1 MEKEHV
7 VDYLPAYALG
17 ILDEEEAVQVI
28 RHLQGCEACRKELES
43 YQVVT
48 SRLAFAAP
56 SIELPTNLRQR
67 IVATAATNP
76 RGSGIVQ
83 SQKYSKPGRQNLI
96 SWRLV
101 SGLVIV
107 LLAVSN
113 LLVWQQLVD
122 LRSTVVPSFQTVA
135 LAGTELHPN
144 ANGMLVISHDGK
156 HGTLV
161 VEDLPPLDE
170 SKEYQLWL
178 IRNGNRVSGGTF
190 SVSRD
195 GYGSMWVSAPD
206 PLGSYPSFG
215 ITIEPVGG
223 SPGPTGDKV
232 MGRDI

>member
-7 VDYLPAYALG
+7 VDDLPAYALG

-28 RHLQGCEACRKELES
+28 RHLQGCAACRNELES

-48 SRLAFAAP
+48 NRLAFAAP
-56 SIELPTNLRQR
+56 SVEFPTGLRQR
-67 IVATAATNP
+67 IVETASTYA

-83 SQKYSKPGRQNLI
+83 RQKYSKPRQQILI
-96 SWRLV
+96 PWRLV
-101 SGLVIV
+101 GALVIV
-107 LLAVSN
+107 LLALSN

-135 LAGTELHPN
+135 LAGTELHPD

-161 VEDLPPLDE
+161 VEDLPPLEE

-195 GYGSMWVSAPD
+195 GYASMWVSAPD
-206 PLGSYPSFG
+206 PLGSYPTFG

-232 MGRDI
+232 MGGDI